1 MEAENIIGIAKAI
14 VVIPAIFWLIFQFGM
29 PRRYWKDDRLPFDGD
44 RLSTLAKWQG
54 YGGVIILFVG
64 LLFIAYD
71 ATDAVM
77 DWMPRSWGGVD
88 EDGEWRAMRPGLQG
102 TIAFFIA
109 CLVLESAG
117 KRAEASAKWP
127 VDHAFALAIIED
139 LESQPWKLTGETG
152 NDYRLRI
159 IRAGRGVLKQE
170 RYDDAFDLKEYRTR
184 LIERLTAVE
193 ERIET
198 GQK

>member
-1 MEAENIIGIAKAI
+1 MEAENVIGIAKAI
-14 VVIPAIFWLIFQFGM
+14 AVLPAIFWLVGHFGM
-29 PRRYWKDDRLPFDGD
+29 PRRYWKDDRSQPNPDRMKWLPRWKF
-44 RLSTLAKWQG
+44 

-64 LLFIAYD
+64 LLLIAYD

-102 TIAFFIA
+102 TVAFLIAG
-109 CLVLESAG
+109 LVLESAG

-152 NDYRLRI
+152 DDYRLRV
-159 IRAGRGVLKQE
+159 IRAGRAILNQE
-170 RYDDAFDLKEYRTR
+170 RYDDAFDLKAYRTR
-184 LIERLTAVE
+184 LIDRLTVVE
-193 ERIET
+193 VRIET
-198 GQK
+198 GRR